1 MIHLRMRFTLLL
13 IHFDQLRTHAHKR
26 IIVLILKFALIS
38 KFSMYLVKWEFI
50 AFSLVV
56 DIKLK
61 Q

>member
-1 MIHLRMRFTLLL
+1 MIHLRMRYALLL
-13 IHFDQLRTHAHKR
+13 IHFGQLKTHVLKR

-38 KFSMYLVKWEFI
+38 KFFMYLVKREFI
-50 AFSLVV
+50 AFTLVV